1 MSSAEYLYTQ
11 RVIIQ
16 NVLDYHVGYY
26 LVKLNAT
33 KDFTAAGESH
43 VTWMKPALV
52 HMAGMRF
59 VEQHILYI
67 LKMELIF
74 F

>member
-1 MSSAEYLYTQ
+1 ML
-11 RVIIQ
+11 RRI
-16 NVLDYHVGYY
+16 L
-26 LVKLNAT
+26 
-33 KDFTAAGESH
+33 TAVGESH